1 MKPVS
6 DDEFIKS
13 VSSAIES
20 LKDEWEAHDRYHLL
34 LYNRKADYSVL
45 RANLMHELL
54 LGRVLSERTLAIKL
68 KEYEISF
75 QPDAEAAMLL
85 IQLGKHYAA
94 MDHHSV
100 SLMEYAIGNIAEEL
114 LRNSSMSG
122 SAKRRMIA

>member
-13 VSSAIES
+13 VSGAIES

-114 LRNSSMSG
+114 LRSSSMSG